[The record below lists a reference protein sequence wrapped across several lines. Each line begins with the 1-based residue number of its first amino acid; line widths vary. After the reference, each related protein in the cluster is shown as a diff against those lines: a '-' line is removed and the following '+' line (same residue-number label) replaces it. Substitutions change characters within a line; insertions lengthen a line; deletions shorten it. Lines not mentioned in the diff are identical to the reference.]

1 MWGPGSRIS
10 YQSAAHACPTVARA
24 PHVPARGTQFL
35 ASRQQHGPRNGCSL
49 VACSTAPSGYFQCF
63 VKIVTNMVCK
73 KQHLQVRSCIS
84 IISCIYEPFAFLILW
99 TAGFLTGFF
108 FFCTVRLR
116 IIEIIML
123 GIILYQIYRGKY
135 TDLSF
140 DFMLILFKFSFSFK
154 NCGKVQ

>member
-24 PHVPARGTQFL
+24 THVPARGTQFL

-108 FFCTVRLR
+108 FFLYCSSTYYRNHYVRNNPLLDISR
-116 IIEIIML
+116 
-123 GIILYQIYRGKY
+123 QIHR
-135 TDLSF
+135 F
-140 DFMLILFKFSFSFK
+140 VF
-154 NCGKVQ
+154 